1 VEQPAGGRLEGV
13 GPPAEVDG
21 DSTAEMEGDHEVG
34 LKVEC
39 RPSGTWVEHPPSRLK
54 QRPFLPLLL
63 HKAQQASSYCIEALT
78 SSVRVHP

>member
-13 GPPAEVDG
+13 GPPAKVDG

-39 RPSGTWVEHPPSRLK
+39 RPSGTWV
-54 QRPFLPLLL
+54 
-63 HKAQQASSYCIEALT
+63 
-78 SSVRVHP
+78 